1 MKRKV
6 LCEKNGNTSKL
17 LNGSVNASI
26 RILNGFK
33 SANNKD
39 ESMVVCT
46 SYNEFAVSADKS

>member
-6 LCEKNGNTSKL
+6 LGEKNGNTSKL
-17 LNGSVNASI
+17 FNGSVNASI

-33 SANNKD
+33 SASNKD

-46 SYNEFAVSADKS
+46 SYNEFAVGGDKS

>member
-6 LCEKNGNTSKL
+6 LCEKNGNKSKL
-17 LNGSVNASI
+17 FNGSVNASI

-33 SANNKD
+33 SASNKD
-39 ESMVVCT
+39 GSMVVCT